1 MQIFLRAAITQ
12 RAGVTTDHGP
22 LVRNPLNNDQGEQ
35 IFVMSVVVA
44 ERIRKLEDVALRSIG
59 DIARHQRMAGF
70 MDSCKKN
77 EISVAYSVS

>member
-59 DIARHQRMAGF
+59 DIARHSVWPGSWTPA
-70 MDSCKKN
+70 KKN